1 MFLNIDF
8 FAFGTPFW
16 ELWGGS
22 WASLGALWASKT
34 APKILPY
41 IETSLF
47 FFNLCCFC
55 GATFVVLRF
64 GRVWGGFWEGLGKIW
79 GWLGMIWGRFG
90 KVFLQCIACF
100 FCMLR
105 RLDLQLRKREKTTN
119 YQNRMFFFLCSWR
132 QFGTT
137 NIHFRKQVAPRK
149 RVNRKRL
156 KFPYGCHSL
165 RYSSLHNGPAE
176 CAKRSAAP
184 P

>member
-34 APKILPY
+34 APKSLTH

-47 FFNLCCFC
+47 FFNFCRFC
-55 GATFVVLRF
+55 GATFVFLRF

-90 KVFLQCIACF
+90 KVFF
-100 FCMLR
+100 PMH
-105 RLDLQLRKREKTTN
+105 RLLFLHASSLGFAATKTRKNNKLPK
-119 YQNRMFFFLCSWR
+119 QDVFLLVSWR

-149 RVNRKRL
+149 RVNRKSL

-176 CAKRSAAP
+176 CAKQSAAP